1 MGIIERKEKERL
13 IRKKAMVNAA
23 ESVFFKKGFE
33 NSTMDDIAKEA
44 EFTKKTLYSYFK
56 SKEDLYY
63 EIMLL
68 GFKTLNELFD
78 KVIRENIE
86 IDEITKIKKL
96 GQTFVEFSRTYPGY
110 FKAIAD
116 YENKDFDFQVDNGN
130 SLINECYIAGE
141 YSFKLLNNCIINGI
155 KKGEILNNTDSVTV
169 CLMLWSTMLGFIG
182 LINKKE
188 KYINSYYNK
197 NIEELME
204 DGFELLLK
212 SIKKYEEN

>member
-1 MGIIERKEKERL
+1 MGIIERKDKERL
-13 IRKKAMVNAA
+13 IRKKSMINAA
-23 ESVFFKKGFE
+23 ESIFFKKGFE

-56 SKEDLYY
+56 SKDELYY

-68 GFKTLNELFD
+68 GFKTLNNLFD
-78 KVIRENIE
+78 KTIIENVE

-110 FKAIAD
+110 FKAISD
-116 YENKDFDFQVDNGN
+116 YENKDLDFQVNNNN
-130 SLINECYIAGE
+130 SLMNECYIAGE
-141 YSFKLLNNCIINGI
+141 YSLKLLNNCIINGI
-155 KKGEILNNTDSVTV
+155 KKGEILKNTDPVTV

-197 NIEELME
+197 TIEGLME

-212 SIKKYEEN
+212 SIKK

>member
-1 MGIIERKEKERL
+1 MGITQRKEKEHL
-13 IRKKAMVNAA
+13 VRKNNMVNAA
-23 ESVFFKKGFE
+23 ERVFLKKGFE

-56 SKEDLYY
+56 SKEELYY

-68 GFKTLNELFD
+68 GFKTLNALYD
-78 KVIRENIE
+78 KTISENMNMSE
-86 IDEITKIKKL
+86 IKKIKKL
-96 GQTFVEFSRTYPGY
+96 GQVFVEFSRSYPGY

-116 YENKDFDFQVDNGN
+116 YENKDFDFQVDDSN
-130 SLINECYIAGE
+130 SLVNECYSEGE

-155 KKGEILNNTDSVTV
+155 NKGEILDSTDSVTV

-188 KYINSYYNK
+188 KYIIAYYDK
-197 NIEELME
+197 GIDKLME
-204 DGFELLLK
+204 DGLEILLR
-212 SIKKYEEN
+212 SIKK